1 MGSAPIIGIIGGIA
15 PPSTVD
21 YYRLLVEG
29 WQKRKPDG
37 TQPLIVI
44 NSIELQK
51 GLDLVARAT
60 KGDPEPFI
68 AYMVDELDRL
78 ARAGATFAFFA
89 ANTPHIAFDA
99 IAARSPI
106 PLLSIAEA
114 TAASVAAQRH
124 RKVGLLGTRFTMEA
138 GFYNRAL
145 ASHGVE
151 VVVPDEPDRTWVHEH
166 YLGELTKNVFRDE
179 TRAAFGAVIGRL
191 RDRTGLDGLIY
202 GGTELP
208 LLMRDAP
215 PIGVPTYDTTQ
226 IHVDAVLNRALGAR
240 SPISAAVNT

>member
-1 MGSAPIIGIIGGIA
+1 MERTPHIIGIIGGIA

-29 WQKRKPDG
+29 WQRRKPDG

-51 GLDLVARAT
+51 GLDLVAKAT

-68 AYMVDELDRL
+68 VFMLEEVDRL
-78 ARAGATFAFFA
+78 ANAGATFAFFA
-89 ANTPHIAFDA
+89 ANTPHVVFDE

-114 TAASVAAQRH
+114 TAASVASQRH
-124 RKVGLLGTRFTMEA
+124 RVVGLLGTRFTMESR
-138 GFYNRAL
+138 FYDRAL
-145 ASHGVE
+145 KPHGIE
-151 VVVPDEPDRTWVHEH
+151 VAIPDEPDRTWVHEH
-166 YLGELTKNVFRDE
+166 YLGELTKNIFKDE
-179 TRAAFGAVIGRL
+179 TRAEFGHAIERL
-191 RDRTGLDGLIY
+191 KKRSGMDGLIY

-215 PIGVPTYDTTQ
+215 PIGIPTYDTTQ
-226 IHVDAVLNRALGAR
+226 IHVEAVLDRALGSR
-240 SPISAAVNT
+240 

>member
-1 MGSAPIIGIIGGIA
+1 MAHIIGIIGGIA
-15 PPSTVD
+15 PPSTID

-29 WQKRKPDG
+29 WQRRKPDG

-51 GLDLVARAT
+51 GLELVAAAS
-60 KGDPEPFI
+60 KGDTEPFI
-68 AYMVDELDRL
+68 AFMLEEVDRL
-78 ARAGATFAFFA
+78 ANAGATFAFFA
-89 ANTPHIAFDA
+89 ANTPHIVFDD

-106 PLLSIAEA
+106 PLISIAAA

-124 RKVGLLGTRFTMEA
+124 RRVGLLGTRFTMES
-138 GFYNRAL
+138 GFYDRAL
-145 ASHGVE
+145 QPHGID
-151 VVVPDEPDRTWVHEH
+151 VVVPEEPDRSWVHEH
-166 YLGELTKNVFRDE
+166 YLGELTKNIFRAE
-179 TRAAFGAVIGRL
+179 TRAGFIGVIDRL
-191 RDRTGLDGLIY
+191 RERSGMDGLIY

-226 IHVDAVLNRALGAR
+226 IHVDAVLNRALA
-240 SPISAAVNT
+240 TT

>member
-1 MGSAPIIGIIGGIA
+1 MAQIIGIIGGIA

-60 KGDPEPFI
+60 KGDAEPLVLFLLE
-68 AYMVDELDRL
+68 ELGRL

-89 ANTPHIAFDA
+89 ANTPHLVFDTV
-99 IAARSPI
+99 AARSPL
-106 PLLSIAEA
+106 PLLSIADA
-114 TAASVAAQRH
+114 TATAIASQRH
-124 RKVGLLGTRFTMEA
+124 RIVGLLGTRFTMEA

-151 VVVPDEPDRTWVHEH
+151 IVVPEEPDRTWAHDH
-166 YLGELTKNVFRDE
+166 YLGELTKNIFRDE
-179 TRAAFGAVIGRL
+179 TRAGFIAVIERL
-191 RDRTGLDGLIY
+191 RKRTGMDGLIY

-208 LLMRDAP
+208 LLMRNAP
-215 PIGVPTYDTTQ
+215 PIGIPTYDTTQ
-226 IHVDAVLNRALGAR
+226 IHVEAVLDRALGVGGSR
-240 SPISAAVNT
+240 

>member
-1 MGSAPIIGIIGGIA
+1 MAQIIGIIGGIA

-29 WQKRKPDG
+29 WQRRKPDG

-51 GLDLVARAT
+51 GLELVAAAS
-60 KGDPEPFI
+60 KGDREPFI
-68 AYMVDELDRL
+68 AFMLEEVDRL
-78 ARAGATFAFFA
+78 ANAGATFAFFA
-89 ANTPHIAFDA
+89 ANTPHIVFDD

-106 PLLSIAEA
+106 PLISIAAA

-124 RKVGLLGTRFTMEA
+124 RRVGLLGTRFTMES

-145 ASHGVE
+145 QPHGIE
-151 VVVPDEPDRTWVHEH
+151 VVVPEEPDRSWVHEH
-166 YLGELTKNVFRDE
+166 YLGELTKNVFKAE
-179 TRAAFGAVIGRL
+179 TRAGFIGVIERL
-191 RDRTGLDGLIY
+191 RERGGMDGLIY

-226 IHVDAVLNRALGAR
+226 IHVDAVLNRALA
-240 SPISAAVNT
+240 TT